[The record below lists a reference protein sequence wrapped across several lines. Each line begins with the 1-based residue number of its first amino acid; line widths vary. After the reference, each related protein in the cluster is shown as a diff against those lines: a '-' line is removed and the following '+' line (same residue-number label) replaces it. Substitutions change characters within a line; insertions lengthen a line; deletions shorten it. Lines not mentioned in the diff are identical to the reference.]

1 MKTFKNYLLEEE
13 QANETPSVGDV
24 FELEMARDE
33 TLIETTVVEV
43 LEDGIVINADD
54 TVIKMFEDAG
64 YLQEYWTGMDSV
76 ALGGNKSPVGS
87 RSPKKPK
94 FTEQQIQ
101 EGKMKELLGD
111 INELTHDEFSGKYN
125 MSKDEAREKFDIKD
139 EEELDEMSAMRRLA
153 GMMQDKEN
161 IKNTRIPSHD
171 ERRIQVDLIDLSDEE
186 FEAKHKM
193 SKAQAREKFNE
204 AHDAS
209 AESTEEQVDE
219 VMPFVKMTYKEIQD
233 NIKRIRLEIED
244 GERED
249 VAMIKPRL
257 RDLLDMKD
265 VVKVILNN
273 KGWGTEYIVGAMM
286 DSGLDTSVREELAE
300 KFKKQVSKDPQLAK
314 KLFKDPQVEEASG
327 EKMSEPTQDAFQE
340 LKDYAETSGGIDKEE
355 FEKAAYLVK
364 AMGKPHLK
372 DKAEGMLDDLIGKM
386 DSDPRDKVIQVLAR
400 HIDLTFLKNLFRTE
414 EVELDEK
421 YDSDKF
427 FDGKGTPEQ
436 RTQLLK
442 LQNKALRAFP
452 SSPKQKEIKKE
463 IDALRKKMGMKVK
476 EEVDLD
482 EAEYQGRKVKL
493 GKPMRGDVAK
503 YKVYVK
509 DKKTGNV
516 KKVNF
521 GDKNMEIKR
530 DDPKRRKSF
539 RARHGCGTPKASDR
553 TKARYWSC
561 RMWSTKPV
569 SKII

>member
-54 TVIKMFEDAG
+54 TVMKMFEDAG

-139 EEELDEMSAMRRLA
+139 EQELDEMSAMRRLA

-209 AESTEEQVDE
+209 AEEEDKFHTELDDLVHKTFGHSSDE
-219 VMPFVKMTYKEIQD
+219 
-233 NIKRIRLEIED
+233 R
-244 GERED
+244 
-249 VAMIKPRL
+249 
-257 RDLLDMKD
+257 
-265 VVKVILNN
+265 
-273 KGWGTEYIVGAMM
+273 
-286 DSGLDTSVREELAE
+286 
-300 KFKKQVSKDPQLAK
+300 
-314 KLFKDPQVEEASG
+314 G

-364 AMGKPHLK
+364 AMGKPHIK
-372 DKAEGMLDDLIGKM
+372 DKAEGMLDDLISKM

-400 HIDLTFLKNLFRTE
+400 HIDLTFLKNLF
-414 EVELDEK
+414 DEA
-421 YDSDKF
+421 DHDKGYINIGGAKVKA
-427 FDGKGTPEQ
+427 DKASI
-436 RTQLLK
+436 
-442 LQNKALRAFP
+442 LQHFKKTFP
-452 SSPKQKEIKKE
+452 NVTNIKKDPQHGWVPVFDDE
-463 IDALRKKMGMKVK
+463 
-476 EEVDLD
+476 LD
-482 EAEYQGRKVKL
+482 EAEYQGREVNL

-561 RMWSTKPV
+561 RMWSSKPV
-569 SKII
+569 SKIV

>member
-1 MKTFKNYLLEEE
+1 MKTFKDYLLQEEH
-13 QANETPSVGDV
+13 ANETPSVGDV

-54 TVIKMFEDAG
+54 TVMKMFEDAG

-193 SKAQAREKFNE
+193 SKAQAREQF
-204 AHDAS
+204 
-209 AESTEEQVDE
+209 DE
-219 VMPFVKMTYKEIQD
+219 
-233 NIKRIRLEIED
+233 
-244 GERED
+244 
-249 VAMIKPRL
+249 
-257 RDLLDMKD
+257 DMD
-265 VVKVILNN
+265 
-273 KGWGTEYIVGAMM
+273 E
-286 DSGLDTSVREELAE
+286 
-300 KFKKQVSKDPQLAK
+300 
-314 KLFKDPQVEEASG
+314 
-327 EKMSEPTQDAFQE
+327 MSEPTQDAFKE

-372 DKAEGMLDDLIGKM
+372 DKAEGMLDDLIGSM

-400 HIDLTFLKNLFRTE
+400 HIDLTFLKNLFKT
-414 EVELDEK
+414 
-421 YDSDKF
+421 
-427 FDGKGTPEQ
+427 
-436 RTQLLK
+436 
-442 LQNKALRAFP
+442 A
-452 SSPKQKEIKKE
+452 
-463 IDALRKKMGMKVK
+463 
-476 EEVDLD
+476 EVDLD

-493 GKPMRGDVAK
+493 GKPTRGDVK
-503 YKVYVK
+503 KFKVYVK
-509 DKKTGNV
+509 NPKGNV
-516 KKVNF
+516 VKVNF
-521 GDKNMEIKR
+521 GHGGTSAKKAGQKTMKIKKSN
-530 DDPKRRKSF
+530 PARRKSF
-539 RARHGCGTPKASDR
+539 RARHNCDNPGPR
-553 TKARYWSC
+553 HKARYWSC
-561 RMWSTKPV
+561 RAW
-569 SKII
+569 

>member
-1 MKTFKNYLLEEE
+1 MKKLAEYFIESEQGHIRPQVGDSVDIVVNEELAIEAGVLESTEDKLVLEYDERGISLLEEL
-13 QANETPSVGDV
+13 D
-24 FELEMARDE
+24 
-33 TLIETTVVEV
+33 LIE
-43 LEDGIVINADD
+43 
-54 TVIKMFEDAG
+54 EDAG
-64 YLQEYWTGMDSV
+64 EDFTDKEIKMAFGILNDPRFK
-76 ALGGNKSPVGS
+76 GGNVTEITRRIEGIAKGLSDHPNV
-87 RSPKKPK
+87 KKAILR
-94 FTEQQIQ
+94 TNEDLN
-101 EGKMKELLGD
+101 EGKIKDLSMDME
-111 INELTHDEFSGKYN
+111 ELTDKEFQEKYN
-125 MSKDEAREKFDIKD
+125 MSK
-139 EEELDEMSAMRRLA
+139 
-153 GMMQDKEN
+153 
-161 IKNTRIPSHD
+161 
-171 ERRIQVDLIDLSDEE
+171 SD
-186 FEAKHKM
+186 AK
-193 SKAQAREKFNE
+193 EKFNLDE
-204 AHDAS
+204 AGCMS
-209 AESTEEQVDE
+209 
-219 VMPFVKMTYKEIQD
+219 KKL
-233 NIKRIRLEIED
+233 R
-244 GERED
+244 RED
-249 VAMIKPRL
+249 
-257 RDLLDMKD
+257 
-265 VVKVILNN
+265 
-273 KGWGTEYIVGAMM
+273 TETA
-286 DSGLDTSVREELAE
+286 
-300 KFKKQVSKDPQLAK
+300 
-314 KLFKDPQVEEASG
+314 VEEEITFHTALDSLMHRTFG
-327 EKMSEPTQDAFQE
+327 EAMKKSNAEEDAFKE

-372 DKAEGMLDDLIGKM
+372 DKAEGMLDDLIGSM
-386 DSDPRDKVIQVLAR
+386 DSDPRDKVIQVLSQ

>member
-54 TVIKMFEDAG
+54 TVMKMFEDAG

-139 EEELDEMSAMRRLA
+139 EQELDEMSAMRRLA

-193 SKAQAREKFNE
+193 SKAQAREQFDE
-204 AHDAS
+204 AHNAS
-209 AESTEEQVDE
+209 AEEEDKFHTELDDLVHKTFGHSSDE
-219 VMPFVKMTYKEIQD
+219 
-233 NIKRIRLEIED
+233 R
-244 GERED
+244 
-249 VAMIKPRL
+249 
-257 RDLLDMKD
+257 
-265 VVKVILNN
+265 
-273 KGWGTEYIVGAMM
+273 
-286 DSGLDTSVREELAE
+286 
-300 KFKKQVSKDPQLAK
+300 
-314 KLFKDPQVEEASG
+314 G

-364 AMGKPHLK
+364 AMGKSHLK

-400 HIDLTFLKNLFRTE
+400 HIDLTFLKNLLNE
-414 EVELDEK
+414 
-421 YDSDKF
+421 
-427 FDGKGTPEQ
+427 G
-436 RTQLLK
+436 
-442 LQNKALRAFP
+442 
-452 SSPKQKEIKKE
+452 
-463 IDALRKKMGMKVK
+463 KVK
-476 EEVDLD
+476 EMLLAMEELTDEEFNAEYGMSKAEAKEKFNLD
-482 EAEYQGRKVKL
+482 EAEYQGRTVKL
-493 GKPMRGDVAK
+493 NKPTRGDVK
-503 YKVYVK
+503 KFKVYVK
-509 DKKTGNV
+509 DPKTGNV

-521 GDKNMEIKR
+521 GHGGTSAKKAGQKTMSIKKSN
-530 DDPKRRKSF
+530 PARRKSF
-539 RARHGCGTPKASDR
+539 RARHNCDNPGPK

-561 RMWSTKPV
+561 RAW
-569 SKII
+569 

>member
-1 MKTFKNYLLEEE
+1 MKTFKDYLLQEEH
-13 QANETPSVGDV
+13 ANETPSVGDV

-54 TVIKMFEDAG
+54 TVMKMFEDAG
-64 YLQEYWTGMDSV
+64 YLQEYNTGMPAPSGGSKSAMGSV
-76 ALGGNKSPVGS
+76 H
-87 RSPKKPK
+87 KKLN
-94 FTEQQIQ
+94 TQQSKPGELA

-193 SKAQAREKFNE
+193 SKAQAREQF
-204 AHDAS
+204 
-209 AESTEEQVDE
+209 DE
-219 VMPFVKMTYKEIQD
+219 
-233 NIKRIRLEIED
+233 
-244 GERED
+244 
-249 VAMIKPRL
+249 
-257 RDLLDMKD
+257 DMD
-265 VVKVILNN
+265 
-273 KGWGTEYIVGAMM
+273 E
-286 DSGLDTSVREELAE
+286 
-300 KFKKQVSKDPQLAK
+300 
-314 KLFKDPQVEEASG
+314 
-327 EKMSEPTQDAFQE
+327 MSEPTQDAFEE

-400 HIDLTFLKNLFRTE
+400 HIDLTFLKNLFNGRPFINE
-414 EVELDEK
+414 
-421 YDSDKF
+421 
-427 FDGKGTPEQ
+427 G
-436 RTQLLK
+436 
-442 LQNKALRAFP
+442 
-452 SSPKQKEIKKE
+452 
-463 IDALRKKMGMKVK
+463 KVK
-476 EEVDLD
+476 EMLLDMEELTDEEFKAEYGMSKAEAKEKFNLD
-482 EAEYQGRKVKL
+482 EAEYQGRKVTL
-493 GKPMRGDVAK
+493 NKPTRGDVK
-503 YKVYVK
+503 KFKVYVK
-509 DKKTGNV
+509 DPKTGNV

-521 GDKNMEIKR
+521 GHGGTSAKKAGQKTMKIKKSN
-530 DDPKRRKSF
+530 PARRKSF
-539 RARHGCGTPKASDR
+539 RARHNCDNPGPK

-561 RMWSTKPV
+561 RAW
-569 SKII
+569 

>member
-1 MKTFKNYLLEEE
+1 M
-13 QANETPSVGDV
+13 
-24 FELEMARDE
+24 
-33 TLIETTVVEV
+33 
-43 LEDGIVINADD
+43 
-54 TVIKMFEDAG
+54 KMFEDAG
-64 YLQEYWTGMDSV
+64 YLQEYWIGTAASGI
-76 ALGGNKSPVGS
+76 GGGTKSPVGS

-94 FTEQQIQ
+94 FTEDPLAEDDTYTDKQIKMAFGIINDPRFKGGNMTEIVRRIEGIADGLSDHPSVMRAIERTNVGENAQ
-101 EGKMKELLGD
+101 LAEGKMKELLGD

-139 EEELDEMSAMRRLA
+139 EQELDEMSAMRRLA

-193 SKAQAREKFNE
+193 SKAQAREQF
-204 AHDAS
+204 
-209 AESTEEQVDE
+209 DE
-219 VMPFVKMTYKEIQD
+219 
-233 NIKRIRLEIED
+233 
-244 GERED
+244 
-249 VAMIKPRL
+249 
-257 RDLLDMKD
+257 DMD
-265 VVKVILNN
+265 
-273 KGWGTEYIVGAMM
+273 E
-286 DSGLDTSVREELAE
+286 
-300 KFKKQVSKDPQLAK
+300 
-314 KLFKDPQVEEASG
+314 
-327 EKMSEPTQDAFQE
+327 MSEPTQDAFEE

-372 DKAEGMLDDLIGKM
+372 DKAEGMLDDLIGSM

-482 EAEYQGRKVKL
+482 EAEYQGRKVTL
-493 GKPMRGDVAK
+493 NKPTRGDVK
-503 YKVYVK
+503 KFKVYVK
-509 DKKTGNV
+509 DPKTGNV

-521 GDKNMEIKR
+521 GHGGTSAKKAGQKTMKIKKSN
-530 DDPKRRKSF
+530 PARRKSF
-539 RARHGCGTPKASDR
+539 RARHNCDNPGPK

-561 RMWSTKPV
+561 RAW
-569 SKII
+569 

>member
-1 MKTFKNYLLEEE
+1 
-13 QANETPSVGDV
+13 
-24 FELEMARDE
+24 
-33 TLIETTVVEV
+33 VVEV

-193 SKAQAREKFNE
+193 SKAQAREQF
-204 AHDAS
+204 
-209 AESTEEQVDE
+209 DE
-219 VMPFVKMTYKEIQD
+219 
-233 NIKRIRLEIED
+233 
-244 GERED
+244 
-249 VAMIKPRL
+249 
-257 RDLLDMKD
+257 DMD
-265 VVKVILNN
+265 
-273 KGWGTEYIVGAMM
+273 E
-286 DSGLDTSVREELAE
+286 
-300 KFKKQVSKDPQLAK
+300 
-314 KLFKDPQVEEASG
+314 
-327 EKMSEPTQDAFQE
+327 MSEPTQDAFEE

-482 EAEYQGRKVKL
+482 EAEYQGRKVTL
-493 GKPMRGDVAK
+493 NKPTRGDVK
-503 YKVYVK
+503 KFKVYVK
-509 DKKTGNV
+509 DPKTGNV

-521 GDKNMEIKR
+521 GHGGTSAKKAGQKTMKIKKSN
-530 DDPKRRKSF
+530 PARRKSF
-539 RARHGCGTPKASDR
+539 RARHNCDNPGPK

-561 RMWSTKPV
+561 RAW
-569 SKII
+569 

>member
-54 TVIKMFEDAG
+54 TVMKMFEDAG

-209 AESTEEQVDE
+209 AEE
-219 VMPFVKMTYKEIQD
+219 
-233 NIKRIRLEIED
+233 
-244 GERED
+244 
-249 VAMIKPRL
+249 
-257 RDLLDMKD
+257 
-265 VVKVILNN
+265 
-273 KGWGTEYIVGAMM
+273 
-286 DSGLDTSVREELAE
+286 
-300 KFKKQVSKDPQLAK
+300 
-314 KLFKDPQVEEASG
+314 
-327 EKMSEPTQDAFQE
+327 DAFKE

-372 DKAEGMLDDLIGKM
+372 DKAEGMLDDLIGSM

-400 HIDLTFLKNLFRTE
+400 HIDLTFLKNL
-414 EVELDEK
+414 
-421 YDSDKF
+421 
-427 FDGKGTPEQ
+427 
-436 RTQLLK
+436 
-442 LQNKALRAFP
+442 
-452 SSPKQKEIKKE
+452 
-463 IDALRKKMGMKVK
+463 
-476 EEVDLD
+476 LD
-482 EAEYQGRKVKL
+482 EAEYQGRTVKL
-493 GKPMRGDVAK
+493 NKPTRGDVK
-503 YKVYVK
+503 KFKVYVK
-509 DKKTGNV
+509 DPKTGNV

-521 GDKNMEIKR
+521 GHGGTSAKKAGQKTMSIKKSN
-530 DDPKRRKSF
+530 PARRKSF
-539 RARHGCGTPKASDR
+539 RARHNCDNPGPK

-561 RMWSTKPV
+561 RAW
-569 SKII
+569 

>member
-24 FELEMARDE
+24 FEIEMARDE

-43 LEDGIVINADD
+43 LEDGIVINTDD
-54 TVIKMFEDAG
+54 TVMKMFEDAG

-94 FTEQQIQ
+94 FTEQQSSKDALAEDDTYTDKQIKMAFGIINDPRFKGGNMTEIVRRIEGIADGLSDHPSVMRAIERTNVGENAQ
-101 EGKMKELLGD
+101 LAEGKIKELLVD

-125 MSKDEAREKFDIKD
+125 MSKDEAREKFDIED

-171 ERRIQVDLIDLSDEE
+171 ERRIQVDLIDLTDEE

-193 SKAQAREKFNE
+193 SKAQAREQFDE

-209 AESTEEQVDE
+209 AEEEDKFHTELDDLVHKTFGHSSDE
-219 VMPFVKMTYKEIQD
+219 
-233 NIKRIRLEIED
+233 R
-244 GERED
+244 
-249 VAMIKPRL
+249 
-257 RDLLDMKD
+257 
-265 VVKVILNN
+265 
-273 KGWGTEYIVGAMM
+273 
-286 DSGLDTSVREELAE
+286 
-300 KFKKQVSKDPQLAK
+300 
-314 KLFKDPQVEEASG
+314 G
-327 EKMSEPTQDAFQE
+327 EKMKKSTQDAFEE

-386 DSDPRDKVIQVLAR
+386 DSDPRDKVIQVLAQY
-400 HIDLTFLKNLFRTE
+400 IDLTFLKNL
-414 EVELDEK
+414 
-421 YDSDKF
+421 
-427 FDGKGTPEQ
+427 
-436 RTQLLK
+436 
-442 LQNKALRAFP
+442 
-452 SSPKQKEIKKE
+452 
-463 IDALRKKMGMKVK
+463 
-476 EEVDLD
+476 LD
-482 EAEYQGRKVKL
+482 EAEYQGRTVKL
-493 GKPMRGDVAK
+493 NKPTRGDVK
-503 YKVYVK
+503 KFKVYVK
-509 DKKTGNV
+509 DPKTGNV

-521 GDKNMEIKR
+521 GHGGTSAKRAGQKTMKIKKSN
-530 DDPKRRKSF
+530 PARRKSF
-539 RARHGCGTPKASDR
+539 RARHNCDNPGPK

-561 RMWSTKPV
+561 RAW
-569 SKII
+569 

>member
-24 FELEMARDE
+24 FEIEMARDE

-111 INELTHDEFSGKYN
+111 VNELTHDEFKAKYN

-139 EEELDEMSAMRRLA
+139 EQELDEMSAMRRLA

-193 SKAQAREKFNE
+193 SKAQAREQFDE
-204 AHDAS
+204 AHNAS
-209 AESTEEQVDE
+209 AEEEDKFHTELDDLVHKTFGHSSDE
-219 VMPFVKMTYKEIQD
+219 
-233 NIKRIRLEIED
+233 R
-244 GERED
+244 
-249 VAMIKPRL
+249 
-257 RDLLDMKD
+257 
-265 VVKVILNN
+265 
-273 KGWGTEYIVGAMM
+273 
-286 DSGLDTSVREELAE
+286 
-300 KFKKQVSKDPQLAK
+300 
-314 KLFKDPQVEEASG
+314 G

-400 HIDLTFLKNLFRTE
+400 HIDLTVLKNLLNE
-414 EVELDEK
+414 
-421 YDSDKF
+421 
-427 FDGKGTPEQ
+427 G
-436 RTQLLK
+436 
-442 LQNKALRAFP
+442 
-452 SSPKQKEIKKE
+452 
-463 IDALRKKMGMKVK
+463 KVK
-476 EEVDLD
+476 EMLLAMEELTDEEFNAEYSMSKAEAKEKFNLD
-482 EAEYQGRKVKL
+482 EAEYQGRTVKL
-493 GKPMRGDVAK
+493 NKPTRGDVK
-503 YKVYVK
+503 KFKVYVK
-509 DKKTGNV
+509 DPKTGNV

-521 GDKNMEIKR
+521 GHGGTSAKKAGQKTMSIKKSN
-530 DDPKRRKSF
+530 PARRKSF
-539 RARHGCGTPKASDR
+539 RARHNCDNPGPK

-561 RMWSTKPV
+561 RAW
-569 SKII
+569 

>member
-54 TVIKMFEDAG
+54 TVMKMFEDAG

-111 INELTHDEFSGKYN
+111 VNELTHDEFKAKYN

-139 EEELDEMSAMRRLA
+139 EQELDEMSAMRRLA

-193 SKAQAREKFNE
+193 SKAQAREQFDE
-204 AHDAS
+204 AHNAS
-209 AESTEEQVDE
+209 AEEEDKFHTELDDLVHKTFGHSSDE
-219 VMPFVKMTYKEIQD
+219 
-233 NIKRIRLEIED
+233 R
-244 GERED
+244 
-249 VAMIKPRL
+249 
-257 RDLLDMKD
+257 
-265 VVKVILNN
+265 
-273 KGWGTEYIVGAMM
+273 
-286 DSGLDTSVREELAE
+286 
-300 KFKKQVSKDPQLAK
+300 
-314 KLFKDPQVEEASG
+314 G

-364 AMGKPHLK
+364 AMGKSHLK

-400 HIDLTFLKNLFRTE
+400 HIDLTFLKNLLNE
-414 EVELDEK
+414 
-421 YDSDKF
+421 
-427 FDGKGTPEQ
+427 G
-436 RTQLLK
+436 
-442 LQNKALRAFP
+442 
-452 SSPKQKEIKKE
+452 
-463 IDALRKKMGMKVK
+463 KVK
-476 EEVDLD
+476 EMLLAMEELTDEEFNAEYGMSKAEAKEKFNLD
-482 EAEYQGRKVKL
+482 EAEYQGRTVKL
-493 GKPMRGDVAK
+493 NKPTRGDVK
-503 YKVYVK
+503 KFKVYVK
-509 DKKTGNV
+509 DPKTGNV

-521 GDKNMEIKR
+521 GHGGTSAKKAGQKTMSIKKSN
-530 DDPKRRKSF
+530 PARRKSF
-539 RARHGCGTPKASDR
+539 RARHNCDNPGPK

-561 RMWSTKPV
+561 RAW
-569 SKII
+569 

>member
-1 MKTFKNYLLEEE
+1 MKTFKDYLLQEEH
-13 QANETPSVGDV
+13 ANETPSVGDV

-54 TVIKMFEDAG
+54 TVMKMFEDAG
-64 YLQEYWTGMDSV
+64 YLQEYNTGMPAPSGGSKSAMGSV
-76 ALGGNKSPVGS
+76 H
-87 RSPKKPK
+87 KKLN
-94 FTEQQIQ
+94 TQQSKPDELA

-193 SKAQAREKFNE
+193 SKAQAREQF
-204 AHDAS
+204 
-209 AESTEEQVDE
+209 DE
-219 VMPFVKMTYKEIQD
+219 
-233 NIKRIRLEIED
+233 
-244 GERED
+244 
-249 VAMIKPRL
+249 
-257 RDLLDMKD
+257 DMD
-265 VVKVILNN
+265 
-273 KGWGTEYIVGAMM
+273 E
-286 DSGLDTSVREELAE
+286 
-300 KFKKQVSKDPQLAK
+300 
-314 KLFKDPQVEEASG
+314 
-327 EKMSEPTQDAFQE
+327 MSEPTQDAFQE

-482 EAEYQGRKVKL
+482 EAEYQGRKVTL
-493 GKPMRGDVAK
+493 NKPTRGDVK
-503 YKVYVK
+503 KFKVYVK
-509 DKKTGNV
+509 DPKTGNV

-521 GDKNMEIKR
+521 GHGGTSAKKAGQKTMKIKKSN
-530 DDPKRRKSF
+530 PARRKSF
-539 RARHGCGTPKASDR
+539 RARHNCDNPGPK

-561 RMWSTKPV
+561 RAW
-569 SKII
+569 

>member
-13 QANETPSVGDV
+13 HANETPSVGDV

-54 TVIKMFEDAG
+54 TVMKMFEDAG
-64 YLQEYWTGMDSV
+64 YLQEYNTGMPAPSGGSKSAMGSV
-76 ALGGNKSPVGS
+76 H
-87 RSPKKPK
+87 KKLN
-94 FTEQQIQ
+94 TQQSKPDELA

-193 SKAQAREKFNE
+193 SKAQAREQF
-204 AHDAS
+204 
-209 AESTEEQVDE
+209 DE
-219 VMPFVKMTYKEIQD
+219 
-233 NIKRIRLEIED
+233 
-244 GERED
+244 
-249 VAMIKPRL
+249 
-257 RDLLDMKD
+257 DMD
-265 VVKVILNN
+265 
-273 KGWGTEYIVGAMM
+273 E
-286 DSGLDTSVREELAE
+286 
-300 KFKKQVSKDPQLAK
+300 
-314 KLFKDPQVEEASG
+314 
-327 EKMSEPTQDAFQE
+327 MSEPTQDAFEE

-482 EAEYQGRKVKL
+482 EAEYQGRKVTL
-493 GKPMRGDVAK
+493 NKPTRGDVK
-503 YKVYVK
+503 KFKVYVK
-509 DKKTGNV
+509 DPKTGNV

-521 GDKNMEIKR
+521 GHGGTSAKKAGQKTMKIKKSN
-530 DDPKRRKSF
+530 PARRKSF
-539 RARHGCGTPKASDR
+539 RARHNCDNPGPK

-561 RMWSTKPV
+561 RAW
-569 SKII
+569 

>member
-54 TVIKMFEDAG
+54 TVMKMFEDAG

-111 INELTHDEFSGKYN
+111 VNELTHDEFKAKYN

-139 EEELDEMSAMRRLA
+139 EQELDEMSAMRRLA

-193 SKAQAREKFNE
+193 SKAQAREQFDE
-204 AHDAS
+204 AHNAS
-209 AESTEEQVDE
+209 AEEEDKFHTELDDLVHKTFGHSSDE
-219 VMPFVKMTYKEIQD
+219 
-233 NIKRIRLEIED
+233 R
-244 GERED
+244 
-249 VAMIKPRL
+249 
-257 RDLLDMKD
+257 
-265 VVKVILNN
+265 
-273 KGWGTEYIVGAMM
+273 
-286 DSGLDTSVREELAE
+286 
-300 KFKKQVSKDPQLAK
+300 
-314 KLFKDPQVEEASG
+314 G

-400 HIDLTFLKNLFRTE
+400 HIDLTFLKNLLNE
-414 EVELDEK
+414 
-421 YDSDKF
+421 
-427 FDGKGTPEQ
+427 G
-436 RTQLLK
+436 
-442 LQNKALRAFP
+442 
-452 SSPKQKEIKKE
+452 
-463 IDALRKKMGMKVK
+463 KVK
-476 EEVDLD
+476 EMLLAMEELTDEEFNAEYGMSKAEAKEKFNLD
-482 EAEYQGRKVKL
+482 EAEYQGRTVKL
-493 GKPMRGDVAK
+493 NKPTRGDVK
-503 YKVYVK
+503 KFKVYVK
-509 DKKTGNV
+509 DPKTGNV

-521 GDKNMEIKR
+521 GHGGTSAKKAGQKTMSIKKSN
-530 DDPKRRKSF
+530 PARRKSF
-539 RARHGCGTPKASDR
+539 RARHNCDNPGPK

-561 RMWSTKPV
+561 RAW
-569 SKII
+569 

>member
-139 EEELDEMSAMRRLA
+139 EQELDEMSAMRRLA

-193 SKAQAREKFNE
+193 SKAQAREQF
-204 AHDAS
+204 
-209 AESTEEQVDE
+209 DE
-219 VMPFVKMTYKEIQD
+219 
-233 NIKRIRLEIED
+233 
-244 GERED
+244 
-249 VAMIKPRL
+249 
-257 RDLLDMKD
+257 DMD
-265 VVKVILNN
+265 
-273 KGWGTEYIVGAMM
+273 E
-286 DSGLDTSVREELAE
+286 
-300 KFKKQVSKDPQLAK
+300 
-314 KLFKDPQVEEASG
+314 
-327 EKMSEPTQDAFQE
+327 MSEPTQDAFQE

-482 EAEYQGRKVKL
+482 EAEYQGRKVTL
-493 GKPMRGDVAK
+493 NKPTRGDVK
-503 YKVYVK
+503 KFKVYVK
-509 DKKTGNV
+509 DPKTGNV

-521 GDKNMEIKR
+521 GHGGTSAKKAGQKTMKIKKSN
-530 DDPKRRKSF
+530 PARRKSF
-539 RARHGCGTPKASDR
+539 RARHNCDNPGPK

-561 RMWSTKPV
+561 RAW
-569 SKII
+569 

>member
-1 MKTFKNYLLEEE
+1 MKTFKDYLLQEEH
-13 QANETPSVGDV
+13 ANETPSVGDV

-54 TVIKMFEDAG
+54 TVMKMFEDAG
-64 YLQEYWTGMDSV
+64 YLQEYNTGMPAPSGGSKSAMGSV
-76 ALGGNKSPVGS
+76 HRKLNTQQS
-87 RSPKKPK
+87 KPD
-94 FTEQQIQ
+94 ELA

-193 SKAQAREKFNE
+193 SKAQAREQF
-204 AHDAS
+204 
-209 AESTEEQVDE
+209 DE
-219 VMPFVKMTYKEIQD
+219 
-233 NIKRIRLEIED
+233 
-244 GERED
+244 
-249 VAMIKPRL
+249 
-257 RDLLDMKD
+257 DMD
-265 VVKVILNN
+265 
-273 KGWGTEYIVGAMM
+273 E
-286 DSGLDTSVREELAE
+286 
-300 KFKKQVSKDPQLAK
+300 
-314 KLFKDPQVEEASG
+314 
-327 EKMSEPTQDAFQE
+327 MSEPTQDAFEE

-400 HIDLTFLKNLFRTE
+400 HIDLTFLKNLFNGRPFINEGKVKEMLLDME
-414 EVELDEK
+414 ELTDEEFKAEYGMSKAEAKEKFNLDEK

-442 LQNKALRAFP
+442 LQNKALKAFP

-476 EEVDLD
+476 EEVELD
-482 EAEYQGRKVKL
+482 EAEYQGRKVTL
-493 GKPMRGDVAK
+493 NKPTRGDVK
-503 YKVYVK
+503 KFKVYVK
-509 DKKTGNV
+509 DPKTGNV

-521 GDKNMEIKR
+521 GHGGTSAKKAGQKTMKIKKSN
-530 DDPKRRKSF
+530 PARRKSF
-539 RARHGCGTPKASDR
+539 RARHNCDNPGPK

-561 RMWSTKPV
+561 RAW
-569 SKII
+569 

>member
-13 QANETPSVGDV
+13 HANETPSVGDV

-54 TVIKMFEDAG
+54 TVMKMFEDAG

-482 EAEYQGRKVKL
+482 EAEYQGRKVTL
-493 GKPMRGDVAK
+493 NKPTRGDVK
-503 YKVYVK
+503 KFKVYVK
-509 DKKTGNV
+509 DPKTGNV

-521 GDKNMEIKR
+521 GHGGTSAKKAGQKTMKIKKSN
-530 DDPKRRKSF
+530 PARRKSF
-539 RARHGCGTPKASDR
+539 RARHNCDNPGPK

-561 RMWSTKPV
+561 RAW
-569 SKII
+569 

>member
-139 EEELDEMSAMRRLA
+139 EQELDEMSAMRRLA

-193 SKAQAREKFNE
+193 SKAQAREQF
-204 AHDAS
+204 
-209 AESTEEQVDE
+209 DE
-219 VMPFVKMTYKEIQD
+219 
-233 NIKRIRLEIED
+233 
-244 GERED
+244 
-249 VAMIKPRL
+249 
-257 RDLLDMKD
+257 DMD
-265 VVKVILNN
+265 
-273 KGWGTEYIVGAMM
+273 E
-286 DSGLDTSVREELAE
+286 
-300 KFKKQVSKDPQLAK
+300 
-314 KLFKDPQVEEASG
+314 
-327 EKMSEPTQDAFQE
+327 MSEPTQDAFEE

-400 HIDLTFLKNLFRTE
+400 HIDLTFLKNLFKT
-414 EVELDEK
+414 
-421 YDSDKF
+421 
-427 FDGKGTPEQ
+427 
-436 RTQLLK
+436 
-442 LQNKALRAFP
+442 A
-452 SSPKQKEIKKE
+452 
-463 IDALRKKMGMKVK
+463 
-476 EEVDLD
+476 EVDLD
-482 EAEYQGRKVKL
+482 EAEYQGRTVKL
-493 GKPMRGDVAK
+493 NKPTRGDVK
-503 YKVYVK
+503 KFKVYVK
-509 DKKTGNV
+509 DPKTGNV

-521 GDKNMEIKR
+521 GHGGTSAKKAGQKTMKIKKSN
-530 DDPKRRKSF
+530 PARRKSF
-539 RARHGCGTPKASDR
+539 RARHNCDNPGPK

-561 RMWSTKPV
+561 RAW
-569 SKII
+569 

>member
-1 MKTFKNYLLEEE
+1 MKTFKDYLLQEEH
-13 QANETPSVGDV
+13 ANETPSVGDV

-139 EEELDEMSAMRRLA
+139 EQELDEMSAMRRLA
-153 GMMQDKEN
+153 GMMKDKEN
-161 IKNTRIPSHD
+161 IKTARIPSHD

-193 SKAQAREKFNE
+193 SKAQAREQF
-204 AHDAS
+204 
-209 AESTEEQVDE
+209 DE
-219 VMPFVKMTYKEIQD
+219 
-233 NIKRIRLEIED
+233 
-244 GERED
+244 
-249 VAMIKPRL
+249 
-257 RDLLDMKD
+257 DMD
-265 VVKVILNN
+265 
-273 KGWGTEYIVGAMM
+273 E
-286 DSGLDTSVREELAE
+286 
-300 KFKKQVSKDPQLAK
+300 
-314 KLFKDPQVEEASG
+314 
-327 EKMSEPTQDAFQE
+327 MSEPTQDAFEE

-372 DKAEGMLDDLIGKM
+372 DKAEGMLDDLIGSM

-400 HIDLTFLKNLFRTE
+400 HIDLTFLKNL
-414 EVELDEK
+414 
-421 YDSDKF
+421 
-427 FDGKGTPEQ
+427 
-436 RTQLLK
+436 
-442 LQNKALRAFP
+442 
-452 SSPKQKEIKKE
+452 
-463 IDALRKKMGMKVK
+463 
-476 EEVDLD
+476 LD

-493 GKPMRGDVAK
+493 GKPTRGDVK
-503 YKVYVK
+503 KFKVYVK
-509 DKKTGNV
+509 NPKGNV
-516 KKVNF
+516 VKVNF
-521 GDKNMEIKR
+521 GHGGTSAKKAGQKTMKIKKSN
-530 DDPKRRKSF
+530 PARRKSF
-539 RARHGCGTPKASDR
+539 RARHNCDNPGPR
-553 TKARYWSC
+553 HKARYWSC
-561 RMWSTKPV
+561 RAW
-569 SKII
+569 

>member
-54 TVIKMFEDAG
+54 TVMKMFEDAG

-111 INELTHDEFSGKYN
+111 VNELTHDEFKAKYN

-139 EEELDEMSAMRRLA
+139 EQELDEMSAMRRLA

-193 SKAQAREKFNE
+193 SKAQAREQFDE

-209 AESTEEQVDE
+209 AEEEDKFHTELDDLVHKTFGHSSDE
-219 VMPFVKMTYKEIQD
+219 
-233 NIKRIRLEIED
+233 R
-244 GERED
+244 
-249 VAMIKPRL
+249 
-257 RDLLDMKD
+257 
-265 VVKVILNN
+265 
-273 KGWGTEYIVGAMM
+273 
-286 DSGLDTSVREELAE
+286 
-300 KFKKQVSKDPQLAK
+300 
-314 KLFKDPQVEEASG
+314 G

-400 HIDLTFLKNLFRTE
+400 HIDLTFLKNLLNE
-414 EVELDEK
+414 
-421 YDSDKF
+421 
-427 FDGKGTPEQ
+427 G
-436 RTQLLK
+436 
-442 LQNKALRAFP
+442 
-452 SSPKQKEIKKE
+452 
-463 IDALRKKMGMKVK
+463 KVK
-476 EEVDLD
+476 EMLLAMEELTDEEFNAEYGMSKAEAKEKFNLD
-482 EAEYQGRKVKL
+482 EAEYQGRTVKL
-493 GKPMRGDVAK
+493 NKPTRGDVK
-503 YKVYVK
+503 KFKVYVK
-509 DKKTGNV
+509 DPKTGNV

-521 GDKNMEIKR
+521 GHGGTSAKKAGQKTMSIKKSN
-530 DDPKRRKSF
+530 PARRKSF
-539 RARHGCGTPKASDR
+539 RARHNCDNPGPK

-561 RMWSTKPV
+561 RAW
-569 SKII
+569 

>member
-1 MKTFKNYLLEEE
+1 MKKLAEYFVESEQGHIRPQVDDLVDIVVNEELAIEAGVLESTEDKLVLEYDERGISLLEGLDLIDEEVNLDEE
-13 QANETPSVGDV
+13 QTPSQAEAMEAGKKAARNGEKYDSNPYESNSPESIAWSVGHNVARTTMMKKEDV
-24 FELEMARDE
+24 DLD
-33 TLIETTVVEV
+33 V
-43 LEDGIVINADD
+43 N
-54 TVIKMFEDAG
+54 
-64 YLQEYWTGMDSV
+64 
-76 ALGGNKSPVGS
+76 
-87 RSPKKPK
+87 
-94 FTEQQIQ
+94 
-101 EGKMKELLGD
+101 EGKIKDMLLD
-111 INELTHDEFSGKYN
+111 IEELTDKEFQDKYN
-125 MSKDEAREKFDIKD
+125 MSKNDAKEQFDLDEA
-139 EEELDEMSAMRRLA
+139 SC
-153 GMMQDKEN
+153 GMKKRYE
-161 IKNTRIPSHD
+161 
-171 ERRIQVDLIDLSDEE
+171 
-186 FEAKHKM
+186 
-193 SKAQAREKFNE
+193 
-204 AHDAS
+204 DAS
-209 AESTEEQVDE
+209 AEEEDKFHTELDKLMHRTFGHSSDE
-219 VMPFVKMTYKEIQD
+219 
-233 NIKRIRLEIED
+233 R
-244 GERED
+244 
-249 VAMIKPRL
+249 
-257 RDLLDMKD
+257 
-265 VVKVILNN
+265 
-273 KGWGTEYIVGAMM
+273 
-286 DSGLDTSVREELAE
+286 
-300 KFKKQVSKDPQLAK
+300 
-314 KLFKDPQVEEASG
+314 G
-327 EKMSEPTQDAFQE
+327 EKMKKSTQDAFQE

-386 DSDPRDKVIQVLAR
+386 DSDPRDKVIQVLSH
-400 HIDLTFLKNLFRTE
+400 HIDLTFLKNLLDE
-414 EVELDEK
+414 AEVELDEK

-476 EEVDLD
+476 EEVELD

-561 RMWSTKPV
+561 RMWSSKPV
-569 SKII
+569 SKIV

>member
-54 TVIKMFEDAG
+54 TVMKMFEDAG
-64 YLQEYWTGMDSV
+64 YLQEYKTDGPVPS
-76 ALGGNKSPVGS
+76 GGSKSPVGS
-87 RSPKKPK
+87 NTVYKKVNTEQSPKDALA
-94 FTEQQIQ
+94 EEEMN

-111 INELTHDEFSGKYN
+111 VNELTHDEFKAKYN

-139 EEELDEMSAMRRLA
+139 EQELDEMSAMRRLA

-193 SKAQAREKFNE
+193 SKAQAREQFDE
-204 AHDAS
+204 AHNAS
-209 AESTEEQVDE
+209 AEEEDKFHTELDDLVHKTFGHSSDE
-219 VMPFVKMTYKEIQD
+219 
-233 NIKRIRLEIED
+233 R
-244 GERED
+244 
-249 VAMIKPRL
+249 
-257 RDLLDMKD
+257 
-265 VVKVILNN
+265 
-273 KGWGTEYIVGAMM
+273 
-286 DSGLDTSVREELAE
+286 
-300 KFKKQVSKDPQLAK
+300 
-314 KLFKDPQVEEASG
+314 G

-386 DSDPRDKVIQVLAR
+386 DSDPRDKVIQVLSQ
-400 HIDLTFLKNLFRTE
+400 HIDLTFLKNLFKE
-414 EVELDEK
+414 DGDELDEGAMK
-421 YDSDKF
+421 EVVTDVEDAMGPTKIRYKLKQKGGKFIVSVDSNDEE
-427 FDGKGTPEQ
+427 DAQ
-436 RTQLLK
+436 
-442 LQNKALRAFP
+442 KALKMHPLYVVGKLRVVP
-452 SSPKQKEIKKE
+452 EE
-463 IDALRKKMGMKVK
+463 ID
-476 EEVDLD
+476 
-482 EAEYQGRKVKL
+482 EAKYQGREVKL

-561 RMWSTKPV
+561 RMWSSKPV

>member
-1 MKTFKNYLLEEE
+1 MKTFKDYLLQEEH
-13 QANETPSVGDV
+13 ANETPSVGDV

-54 TVIKMFEDAG
+54 TVMKMFEDAG
-64 YLQEYWTGMDSV
+64 YLQEYNTGMPAPSGGSKSAMGSV
-76 ALGGNKSPVGS
+76 H
-87 RSPKKPK
+87 KKLN
-94 FTEQQIQ
+94 TQQSKPDELA

-193 SKAQAREKFNE
+193 SKAQAREQF
-204 AHDAS
+204 
-209 AESTEEQVDE
+209 DE
-219 VMPFVKMTYKEIQD
+219 
-233 NIKRIRLEIED
+233 
-244 GERED
+244 
-249 VAMIKPRL
+249 
-257 RDLLDMKD
+257 DMD
-265 VVKVILNN
+265 
-273 KGWGTEYIVGAMM
+273 E
-286 DSGLDTSVREELAE
+286 
-300 KFKKQVSKDPQLAK
+300 
-314 KLFKDPQVEEASG
+314 
-327 EKMSEPTQDAFQE
+327 MSEPTQDAFEE

-400 HIDLTFLKNLFRTE
+400 HIDLTFLKNLFNGRPFINE
-414 EVELDEK
+414 
-421 YDSDKF
+421 
-427 FDGKGTPEQ
+427 G
-436 RTQLLK
+436 
-442 LQNKALRAFP
+442 
-452 SSPKQKEIKKE
+452 
-463 IDALRKKMGMKVK
+463 KVK
-476 EEVDLD
+476 EMLLDMEELTDEEFKAEYGMSKAEAKEKFNLD
-482 EAEYQGRKVKL
+482 EAEYQGRKVAL
-493 GKPMRGDVAK
+493 NKPTRGDVK
-503 YKVYVK
+503 KFKVYVK
-509 DKKTGNV
+509 DPKTGNV

-521 GDKNMEIKR
+521 GHGGTSAKKAGQKTMKIKKSN
-530 DDPKRRKSF
+530 PARRKSF
-539 RARHGCGTPKASDR
+539 RARHNCDNPGPK

-561 RMWSTKPV
+561 RAW
-569 SKII
+569 

>member
-193 SKAQAREKFNE
+193 SKAQAREQF
-204 AHDAS
+204 
-209 AESTEEQVDE
+209 DE
-219 VMPFVKMTYKEIQD
+219 
-233 NIKRIRLEIED
+233 
-244 GERED
+244 
-249 VAMIKPRL
+249 
-257 RDLLDMKD
+257 DMD
-265 VVKVILNN
+265 
-273 KGWGTEYIVGAMM
+273 E
-286 DSGLDTSVREELAE
+286 
-300 KFKKQVSKDPQLAK
+300 
-314 KLFKDPQVEEASG
+314 
-327 EKMSEPTQDAFQE
+327 MSEPTQDAFKE

-372 DKAEGMLDDLIGKM
+372 DKAEGMLDDLIGN
-386 DSDPRDKVIQVLAR
+386 
-400 HIDLTFLKNLFRTE
+400 LTFLKNLFKT
-414 EVELDEK
+414 
-421 YDSDKF
+421 
-427 FDGKGTPEQ
+427 
-436 RTQLLK
+436 
-442 LQNKALRAFP
+442 A
-452 SSPKQKEIKKE
+452 
-463 IDALRKKMGMKVK
+463 
-476 EEVDLD
+476 EVDLD

-493 GKPMRGDVAK
+493 GKPTRGDVK
-503 YKVYVK
+503 KFKVYVK
-509 DKKTGNV
+509 NPKGNV
-516 KKVNF
+516 VKVNF
-521 GDKNMEIKR
+521 GHGGTSAKKAGQKTMKIKKSN
-530 DDPKRRKSF
+530 PARRKSF
-539 RARHGCGTPKASDR
+539 RARHNCDNPGPR
-553 TKARYWSC
+553 HKARYWSC
-561 RMWSTKPV
+561 RAW
-569 SKII
+569 

>member
-54 TVIKMFEDAG
+54 TVMKMFEDAG

-111 INELTHDEFSGKYN
+111 VNELTHDEFKAKYN

-139 EEELDEMSAMRRLA
+139 EQELDEMSAMRRLA

-209 AESTEEQVDE
+209 AEEEDKFHTELDDLVHKTFGHSSDE
-219 VMPFVKMTYKEIQD
+219 
-233 NIKRIRLEIED
+233 R
-244 GERED
+244 
-249 VAMIKPRL
+249 
-257 RDLLDMKD
+257 
-265 VVKVILNN
+265 
-273 KGWGTEYIVGAMM
+273 
-286 DSGLDTSVREELAE
+286 
-300 KFKKQVSKDPQLAK
+300 
-314 KLFKDPQVEEASG
+314 G

-400 HIDLTFLKNLFRTE
+400 HIDLTFLKNLLNE
-414 EVELDEK
+414 
-421 YDSDKF
+421 
-427 FDGKGTPEQ
+427 G
-436 RTQLLK
+436 
-442 LQNKALRAFP
+442 
-452 SSPKQKEIKKE
+452 
-463 IDALRKKMGMKVK
+463 KVK
-476 EEVDLD
+476 EMLLAMEELTDEEFNAEYGMSKAEAKEKFNLD
-482 EAEYQGRKVKL
+482 EAEYQGRTVKL
-493 GKPMRGDVAK
+493 NKPTRGDVK
-503 YKVYVK
+503 KFKVYVK
-509 DKKTGNV
+509 DPKTGNV

-521 GDKNMEIKR
+521 GHGGTSAKKAGQKTMSIKKSN
-530 DDPKRRKSF
+530 PARRKSF
-539 RARHGCGTPKASDR
+539 RARHNCDNPGPK

-561 RMWSTKPV
+561 RAW
-569 SKII
+569 